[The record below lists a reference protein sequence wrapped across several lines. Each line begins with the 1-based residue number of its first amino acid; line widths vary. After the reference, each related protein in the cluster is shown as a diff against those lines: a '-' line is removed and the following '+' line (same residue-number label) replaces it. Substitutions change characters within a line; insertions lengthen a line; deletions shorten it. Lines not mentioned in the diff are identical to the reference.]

1 LSRGWA
7 GIRGCGPPHL
17 GNGAAL
23 SGGSE
28 WSELEA
34 VAPELEAAAPE
45 LAAGRRAIERAAE
58 RRRLGAAGYE
68 KLS

>member
-28 WSELEA
+28 WS
-34 VAPELEAAAPE
+34 ELEAAAPE

>member
-1 LSRGWA
+1 VALPTWE
-7 GIRGCGPPHL
+7 
-17 GNGAAL
+17 NGAAV

-28 WSELEA
+28 WS
-34 VAPELEAAAPE
+34 ELEAAAPE

-58 RRRLGAAGYE
+58 RRRLGAAGCE